1 MICQGTKMLLVAE
14 NHEYNETDSVDSA
27 QSSLK
32 SHPLWITLY
41 IQLSDFSQFFFN
53 IFWYIKNIN
62 ITGI

>member
-41 IQLSDFSQFFFN
+41 IQLSDFSQFFSTF
-53 IFWYIKNIN
+53 F
-62 ITGI
+62 GI